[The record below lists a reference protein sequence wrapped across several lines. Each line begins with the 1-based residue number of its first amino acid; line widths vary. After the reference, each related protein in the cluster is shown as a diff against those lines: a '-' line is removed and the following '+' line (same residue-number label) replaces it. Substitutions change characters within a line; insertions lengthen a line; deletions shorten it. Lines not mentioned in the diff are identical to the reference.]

1 MLRGAHVVD
10 PVNGTD
16 AILDVGIVAGKVA
29 EMGPALS
36 GADAKEIVDL
46 SGYTA
51 IPGVVDPHTHVDGP
65 AHRMMAKAGVC
76 TALDM
81 ADMRTVV
88 KDFAER
94 GCGLNIAGLQVI
106 GPWPDAVPSEA
117 EVAKAIDAA
126 TADGAIGIKIIGGHL
141 PSTPAA
147 TARMIEM
154 ANRAK
159 VYVAFHCGTSENG
172 SNLKGLLEAVE
183 LAGDNSLHIA
193 HVNSYLR
200 GMIADPMDEVRRG
213 LAAIEGKKNL
223 VSESYLAVIN
233 GTGGAIGP
241 DGLPVSHVTRNCL
254 RMAGYT
260 ADEKGLEAAIAAGY
274 GLVQIEEGGEVVLI
288 TGARGVSVW
297 REKGTNV
304 GMSFPVNQPQSTFLC
319 AVRKGAGG
327 NFVVDAISTD
337 GGGIPRN
344 VAVEYGLALVKYRAL
359 TMNEFILKASTA
371 GARMLG
377 LKDKGHLG
385 LGADADITV
394 LDMAAGRAA
403 MTIVGGKVVMAH
415 GVVYG
420 TGGTIITTPRGEAT
434 VKAAVKAANQAA
446 NGAGQAAAGAAGAGA
461 GVAAGLRYQIVHP
474 EEMLIYTKRQ
484 G

>member
-1 MLRGAHVVD
+1 MKYDLILRAAHVID

-16 AILDVGIVAGKVA
+16 AVLDIGIVAGKVA
-29 EMGPALS
+29 EMGPSLS
-36 GADAKEIVDL
+36 GADAKEIIDL

-51 IPGVVDPHTHVDGP
+51 IPGVIDTHTHVDGP

-81 ADMRTVV
+81 SEMRGVV
-88 KDFAER
+88 RDFPVRA
-94 GCGLNIAGLQVI
+94 CGLNIAGLQVI
-106 GPWPDAVPSEA
+106 GPWPDADAVPSEA

-147 TARMIEM
+147 TERMIEM

-159 VYVAFHCGTSENG
+159 VYVAFHCGTTEAG

-200 GMIADPMDEVRRG
+200 GTVADPMDEVRQG
-213 LAAIEGKKNL
+213 LAAIDGKKNL
-223 VSESYLAVIN
+223 VSESYLAIIN
-233 GTGGAIGP
+233 GTGGSFGP
-241 DGLPVSHVTRNCL
+241 DGLPHSHVTRINL
-254 RMAGYT
+254 RMGGYSV
-260 ADEKGLEAAIAAGY
+260 DLKGMEAAIADGY
-274 GLVQIEEGGEVVLI
+274 GMVQIEEGGETVLV
-288 TGARGVSVW
+288 TGTRGVAIW
-297 REKGTNV
+297 KERDTKV

-319 AVRKGAGG
+319 AVRKGKGG
-327 NFVVDAISTD
+327 GFVVDAISTD

-359 TMNEFILKASTA
+359 TMNEFVSKVSTA

-385 LGADADITV
+385 VGADADITV
-394 LDMAAGRAA
+394 LDMREGKAA

-420 TGGTIITTPRGEAT
+420 TGGTIITTPRGEAK
-434 VKAAVKAANQAA
+434 VKAAVEAAN
-446 NGAGQAAAGAAGAGA
+446 AGAGA
-461 GVAAGLRYQIVHP
+461 GPSGAAAMPFRYQTVHP